1 MGDCGDLSTISG
13 MDNSL
18 SKWIPSAADALGLLL
33 HIVLFPTL
41 YDLFLQRNVFG
52 WIVVAGVYL
61 IFCFAVNG
69 LKKLQPMPEKL
80 SQLEWQ
86 WLGRFDFTRSRPW
99 TIIVGVIMAVTVVMI
114 QADINRLVESTLILM
129 QNPGEVHEGE
139 VSLYYSFGPGF
150 LWTILGLFYVL
161 VLITKVE
168 KTIEPS
174 SGRYLRNE
182 LVGLLAINALAVV
195 FSIYFA
201 SLMARLD
208 LTSAGRTAAFV
219 GLLLLYGILFDPLRL
234 VHFLKRPEP
243 MGLITYIIF
252 MLYCIVRIFV

>member
-1 MGDCGDLSTISG
+1 MGDYGDLSTISG

-18 SKWIPSAADALGLLL
+18 SKWIPSTADVLGLLL

-41 YDLFLQRNVFG
+41 YNLFLQRNIFG
-52 WIVVAGVYL
+52 WILLAGGYF
-61 IFCFAVNG
+61 IFCLAVNR

-86 WLGRFDFTRSRPW
+86 WLSRFDFTRSRPW
-99 TIIVGVIMAVTVVMI
+99 TIIIGVIMAVTVIMI
-114 QADINRLVESTLILM
+114 QADINRLVESTLLLM

-150 LWTILGLFYVL
+150 LWTILGLFYLL

-168 KTIEPS
+168 KTIEPG
-174 SGRYLRNE
+174 SGRYQRNE
-182 LVGLLAINALAVV
+182 FLSLLAINSLAIL
-195 FSIYFA
+195 FSAYFA
-201 SLMARLD
+201 SLVARLE
-208 LTSAGRTAAFV
+208 LTTLGLTAAFV
-219 GLLLLYGILFDPLRL
+219 GLLILYSILFDPLRL

-243 MGLITYIIF
+243 VSLITYIMF
-252 MLYCIVRIFV
+252 MLYCIVRIVV